1 MAKAEKIK
9 LGALKVSDKGCMDRN
24 EIVAELVDAMQKYVV
39 QADDLA
45 KDASIPVVDRYN
57 GVVNISGR
65 FCGLSEFLNCA
76 LQIEVRNPATGMLYT
91 QEMYNRIHY
100 HETML
105 KIEMNRAG
113 E

>member
-1 MAKAEKIK
+1 MAKVEKIE
-9 LGALKVSDKGCMDRN
+9 LGVLKVSDKGRMDRN

-45 KDASIPVVDRYN
+45 KDVSIPLEDRYN

-65 FCGLSEFLNCA
+65 FCGLSEFLNCT
-76 LQIEVRNPATGMLYT
+76 LRIEVRNPATDMLYT
-91 QEMYNRIHY
+91 QEMFNRIHY

-105 KIEMNRAG
+105 KIEINRAG